1 MRFTSPP
8 VLLAYIYLFANLASA
23 SVMGHARRQEIT
35 TSSSVV
41 RTSLVRTN
49 APVPTA
55 NTTNALPSTTTTLA
69 PSASSTGVTF
79 NDTMFNLTIP
89 EGQLPLEPSLTP
101 GWGVAGTIMLL
112 TGAVY
117 AFIGI
122 KMQSLHTFFSTA
134 YLTALSTAVLI
145 VYVMTPPVADGI
157 QGAYVVAVV
166 LTGAILG
173 GIAIIFKEITECL
186 GCLLGGFCLSMWLLA
201 LREGGLVTDLG
212 GKIGFIA
219 AFCAVTFGLYFS
231 NWTRTYALIGCTSF
245 SGATAAV
252 LGIDAFSRAGLK
264 EFWAYIWNLND
275 RLFPL
280 GAVTYPLTKGM
291 RVELAATIVLFIAGV
306 VSQLKLWVLIKQ
318 HREKR
323 EAEQL
328 EARREMDE
336 EEAAVGR
343 KIERANARE
352 RRNWEA
358 IYGDG
363 TQQDDNEGDAHARS
377 HVSMDSGVAVASV
390 PSENGSG
397 SPKTQPGQV
406 VEEHIEMVALQP
418 PVAVALPAEPQ
429 APKTAAEA
437 VLAHDK
443 ECGVLTVQV
452 GAEEEEE
459 LEEELDAAIPDEQVD
474 ESDVHPALR
483 KLRRVP
489 NSLTP
494 TEGPVVVPLP
504 FKIPTVEESEAKDG
518 NDDRSSVATMDAGDE
533 ETRSVAVPSKRGSLA
548 KRLSQSSID
557 ILRGFSQRSKR
568 SAAGVSRMPSA
579 SREELVMSRATV
591 RSSVAA
597 TMDGMSEI
605 EDDEEEEEPR
615 DKASVTIEVVADL
628 ADKPKKRDS
637 LSAADAL
644 DGHKKH
650 ISMAETVSTDILNI
664 PTENKDKAEDE
675 SSGAAGATVEKA
687 SLTRERLP
695 KAMSKVAMSYRT
707 NEWAKHLSM
716 AEVPQPDELHIAEA
730 TKPDAAT
737 VIPAANEA
745 AVPVK
750 VEELQQTAENGAPE
764 PAPARPASTVVRQSM
779 SQDIPVWHSGTAA
792 NRAPPHSVSAAIY
805 PITPDPVAPA
815 STRTSIS
822 GSQPG
827 LARTVS
833 ISSSMSRYAP
843 APGVVS
849 YSSPQTLIGQ
859 RDTLLRQ
866 KSNPGFPGAMPEPSS
881 VYMHDSAMHSPYVV
895 MPPAPVETADDLPL
909 SQRRQLIMRHNS
921 QLSMGSHGEYVRTTT
936 PSLYG
941 QAPSRAPSVTGSYY
955 GGFGM
960 PQQPTTLIGA
970 VATTTTVPFN
980 SHQPQRDRSSH
991 IQSAEARAVQM
1002 ASFRNSVA
1010 ADMRASAAT
1019 TAKNAA
1025 QGGMM
1030 DLQRNAMLSQKEAEG
1045 QRREAERLERERSGR
1060 AFDEMMRRSDML
1072 DVHRDAMRRMQAAA
1086 RDS

>member
-1 MRFTSPP
+1 MRFTSQP
-8 VLLAYIYLFANLASA
+8 VLLACIYLFANLASA
-23 SVMGHARRQEIT
+23 SVVGHARRQVIT
-35 TSSSVV
+35 TSNSVARTSPV
-41 RTSLVRTN
+41 RTD

-55 NTTNALPSTTTTLA
+55 NTTIALPSTTTTLA

-101 GWGVAGTIMLL
+101 GWGVAGIIMLL

-134 YLTALSTAVLI
+134 YLSALSTTVLI
-145 VYVMTPPVADGI
+145 VYVMTPPVPDGI

-186 GCLLGGFCLSMWLLA
+186 GCLLGGFCLSMWLLT
-201 LREGGLVTDLG
+201 LREGGLVIDLG

-219 AFCAVTFGLYFS
+219 AFCTVTFGLYFS
-231 NWTRTYALIGCTSF
+231 KWTRTYTLIGCTSF
-245 SGATAAV
+245 SGATAVV

-291 RVELAATIVLFIAGV
+291 RVELAATIVIFIAGV
-306 VSQLKLWVLIKQ
+306 VSQLKLWILIKQ

-323 EAEQL
+323 ETEQL

-363 TQQDDNEGDAHARS
+363 TQKDDNEEGAHERS
-377 HVSMDSGVAVASV
+377 YVSMDSGVAVGSV
-390 PSENGSG
+390 PSVDGSG

-406 VEEHIEMVALQP
+406 VEEHIEMVTLQP
-418 PVAVALPAEPQ
+418 PPAAVLLAEPQ

-443 ECGVLTVQV
+443 ECGVFTVQV

-459 LEEELDAAIPDEQVD
+459 EIVAAIPDAQVD

-483 KLRRVP
+483 KLRRVA

-504 FKIPTVEESEAKDG
+504 FKIPTVEEPENKDG

-533 ETRSVAVPSKRGSLA
+533 EMRSVAIPSKRGSLA
-548 KRLSQSSID
+548 KRLSQSSMD
-557 ILRGFSQRSKR
+557 ILRSFSQRSKR
-568 SAAGVSRMPSA
+568 SAAGISRMPSV

-605 EDDEEEEEPR
+605 EDDEDEEPR
-615 DKASVTIEVVADL
+615 DSASATIEVVTEL
-628 ADKPKKRDS
+628 ADKPRKRDS

-650 ISMAETVSTDILNI
+650 ISVAETVSTDILNI
-664 PTENKDKAEDE
+664 PSEDKAEEEGGD
-675 SSGAAGATVEKA
+675 AAAAAATAATAEKA
-687 SLTRERLP
+687 SLTSERLP
-695 KAMSKVAMSYRT
+695 KAMSKIAMSYRT

-730 TKPDAAT
+730 TKPETAT
-737 VIPAANEA
+737 VGPVAKEV

-750 VEELQQTAENGAPE
+750 VEELQRTAENGAPE
-764 PAPARPASTVVRQSM
+764 PAPARPASTVVRHSV

-792 NRAPPHSVSAAIY
+792 NRAPSHSISAAIY
-805 PITPDPVAPA
+805 PITPDHVAPA

-843 APGVVS
+843 VPGVVS

-866 KSNPGFPGAMPEPSS
+866 KSNPGFPGVMPEPSS
-881 VYMHDSAMHSPYVV
+881 VYMHDSAVHSPYVV
-895 MPPAPVETADDLPL
+895 VPPAPVETADDLPL

-921 QLSMGSHGEYVRTTT
+921 QLSMGSHADHV
-936 PSLYG
+936 SLYG

-955 GGFGM
+955 GGVGM
-960 PQQPTTLIGA
+960 PQQPTTIMGA
-970 VATTTTVPFN
+970 VTTTTTVPFN

-991 IQSAEARAVQM
+991 IQSAEARAAQM
-1002 ASFRNSVA
+1002 ASFRSSVA
-1010 ADMRASAAT
+1010 ADLRASAAA
-1019 TAKNAA
+1019 TAKSAA
-1025 QGGMM
+1025 QGSMM

-1072 DVHRDAMRRMQAAA
+1072 DVHRDAMRRMQAGA
-1086 RDS
+1086 RNS